1 MKKDEKEYLTL
12 GEVAEI
18 LGINKTTLRH
28 YNREG
33 LIEFERDEENNYRYY
48 HKNQIDNFRIILNF
62 RKIGFSIEKIKEIKN
77 YFKTKNYSKMIEL
90 ISEKEREFKKEMEEI
105 QKNMEILEEHKKY
118 MIYLNEIIKIDPEYI
133 SEDAETKSFS
143 RKDEEIFTTKNIDG
157 KLYGVLC
164 VDGKISDRKAVEYLY
179 KNIEENNYIED
190 GDLSIE
196 VTNPFGE
203 LSKEKAKIKIYKIP
217 IKHLTC
223 QQVTGLE

>member
-1 MKKDEKEYLTL
+1 MKKDAKEYLTL

-62 RKIGFSIEKIKEIKN
+62 RRVGFSIEEIKEIKN
-77 YFKTKNYSKMIEL
+77 YFKNKNYNEIIKKID
-90 ISEKEREFKKEMEEI
+90 EKASEFKKEIENI
-105 QKNMEILEEHKKY
+105 QKNMEILKEHKKY
-118 MIYLNEIIKIDPEYI
+118 MTCLNEITKVDPEYI
-133 SEDAETKSFS
+133 LVNKETKSFTK
-143 RKDEEIFTTKNIDG
+143 KDEEIFTIKNIDE

-164 VDGKISDRKAVEYLY
+164 VSGKISDRKAVEYLY
-179 KNIEENNYIED
+179 RNIEDKNYIED

-196 VTNPFGE
+196 ITNLFGE
-203 LSKEKAKIKIYKIP
+203 LSKEEAKIKIFKIP
-217 IKHLTC
+217 IKSLTC

>member
-33 LIEFERDEENNYRYY
+33 LIEFERDEGNNYRYY
-48 HKNQIDNFRIILNF
+48 HKNQINNFRIILNF
-62 RKIGFSIEKIKEIKN
+62 RKVGFSIEEIKEIKI
-77 YFKTKNYSKMIEL
+77 YFINKNYNKIIEK
-90 ISEKEREFKKEMEEI
+90 IDEKINEFQNEMENI
-105 QKNMEILEEHKKY
+105 QKNMEILKEHKKY
-118 MIYLNEIIKIDPEYI
+118 MTCLNEIIEVDPEYI
-133 SEDAETKSFS
+133 LADKETKSFS

-179 KNIEENNYIED
+179 KKIEENNYIED

-203 LSKEKAKIKIYKIP
+203 LSKEKAKIKIFKIP

>member
-1 MKKDEKEYLTL
+1 MKKDAKEYLTL

-90 ISEKEREFKKEMEEI
+90 ISEKEREFQKEMEEI

-143 RKDEEIFTTKNIDG
+143 RKDELIFTVKKINEQEYGILCAGKNF
-157 KLYGVLC
+157 
-164 VDGKISDRKAVEYLY
+164 SDRKAVEYLY
-179 KNIEENNYIED
+179 KEIENKGYVED
-190 GDLSIE
+190 GDLEIE
-196 VTNPFGE
+196 KVVPFGE
-203 LSKEKAKIKIYKIP
+203 LSREKTKIKIFKIP
-217 IKHLTC
+217 IKPLTC

>member
-203 LSKEKAKIKIYKIP
+203 LSKEKAKIKIFKIP
-217 IKHLTC
+217 IKPLTC

>member
-1 MKKDEKEYLTL
+1 MKKDAKEYLTL

-90 ISEKEREFKKEMEEI
+90 ISEKEREFQKEMEEI

-143 RKDEEIFTTKNIDG
+143 RKDELIFTVKKINEHEYGILCAGKNF
-157 KLYGVLC
+157 
-164 VDGKISDRKAVEYLY
+164 SDRKAVEYLY
-179 KNIEENNYIED
+179 KEIENKGYVED
-190 GDLSIE
+190 GDLEIE
-196 VTNPFGE
+196 KVVPFGE
-203 LSKEKAKIKIYKIP
+203 LSREKTKIKIF
-217 IKHLTC
+217 
-223 QQVTGLE
+223 

>member
-33 LIEFERDEENNYRYY
+33 LIEFERDAENNYRYY
-48 HKNQIDNFRIILNF
+48 HKNQINNFRIILNF
-62 RKIGFSIEKIKEIKN
+62 RKVGFSIEEIKEIKI
-77 YFKTKNYSKMIEL
+77 YFINKNYNKIIEN
-90 ISEKEREFKKEMEEI
+90 I
-105 QKNMEILEEHKKY
+105 QKNMEILKEHKKY
-118 MIYLNEIIKIDPEYI
+118 MTCLNEIIEVDPEYI
-133 SEDAETKSFS
+133 LADKETKSFS

-179 KNIEENNYIED
+179 KKIEENNYIED

-196 VTNPFGE
+196 VTNSFGE
-203 LSKEKAKIKIYKIP
+203 LSKEKSKIKIYKIP

>member
-33 LIEFERDEENNYRYY
+33 LIEFERDAENNYRYY
-48 HKNQIDNFRIILNF
+48 HKNQINNFRIILNF
-62 RKIGFSIEKIKEIKN
+62 RKVGFSIEEIKI
-77 YFKTKNYSKMIEL
+77 YFINKNYNKIIEN
-90 ISEKEREFKKEMEEI
+90 I
-105 QKNMEILEEHKKY
+105 QKNMEILKEHKKY
-118 MIYLNEIIKIDPEYI
+118 MTCLNEIIEVDPEYI
-133 SEDAETKSFS
+133 LADKETKSFS

-179 KNIEENNYIED
+179 KKIEENNYIED

-203 LSKEKAKIKIYKIP
+203 LSKEKSKIKIYKIP

>member
-33 LIEFERDEENNYRYY
+33 LIEFERDAENNYRYY
-48 HKNQIDNFRIILNF
+48 HKNQINNFRIILNF
-62 RKIGFSIEKIKEIKN
+62 RKVGFSIEEIKI
-77 YFKTKNYSKMIEL
+77 YFINKNYNKIIEN
-90 ISEKEREFKKEMEEI
+90 I
-105 QKNMEILEEHKKY
+105 QKNMEILKEHKKY
-118 MIYLNEIIKIDPEYI
+118 MTCLNEIIEVDPEYI
-133 SEDAETKSFS
+133 LADKETKSFS

-179 KNIEENNYIED
+179 KKIEENNYIED

-203 LSKEKAKIKIYKIP
+203 LSKEKAKIKIFKIP

>member
-1 MKKDEKEYLTL
+1 MKKDAKEYLTL

-77 YFKTKNYSKMIEL
+77 YFKTKNYSKVIEL

-179 KNIEENNYIED
+179 KKIEENNYIED

>member
-12 GEVAEI
+12 GEVVEI

-33 LIEFERDEENNYRYY
+33 LIEFERDAENNYRYY
-48 HKNQIDNFRIILNF
+48 HKNQINNFRIILNL
-62 RKIGFSIEKIKEIKN
+62 RKVGFSIEEIKI
-77 YFKTKNYSKMIEL
+77 YFINKNYNKIIEN
-90 ISEKEREFKKEMEEI
+90 I
-105 QKNMEILEEHKKY
+105 QKNMEILKEHKKY
-118 MIYLNEIIKIDPEYI
+118 MTCLNEIIEVDPEYI
-133 SEDAETKSFS
+133 LADKETKSFS

-179 KNIEENNYIED
+179 KKIEENNYIED

-203 LSKEKAKIKIYKIP
+203 LSKEKSKIKIYKIP

>member
-1 MKKDEKEYLTL
+1 MKKDAKEYLTL

-77 YFKTKNYSKMIEL
+77 YFKTKNYSKVIEL
-90 ISEKEREFKKEMEEI
+90 ISEKEREFQKEMEEI

-179 KNIEENNYIED
+179 KKIEENNYIED

>member
-179 KNIEENNYIED
+179 KKIEENNYIED

-203 LSKEKAKIKIYKIP
+203 LSKEKSKIKIYKIP